1 MTTSSED
8 VKMSIDFVRV
18 KKADGTL
25 YLMNERIA
33 WMPNGK
39 NTFTISHNYADIKTQ
54 KISPEGKPKIQLQV
68 VLADR
73 SDTFHFVNPNGT
85 ERQLEDRNRV
95 KECLQTTLPLF
106 RRKVSQEMEQKARL
120 LLDNANLFELYKELV
135 TTGVITPED
144 FWEHYA
150 TRVKLNSR
158 AAADNRSEKV
168 GVSSAFLADVKP
180 QADGMNGR
188 VSIWCSFLLFYLP
201 NVLLFPTKPG
211 IQYNINSEIIEA
223 IFQTYP
229 AVKRKH
235 FECVPH
241 KLTEAEFWQRFFQ
254 SHYFHRDRISSLK
267 DFFNDCARQ
276 DEADIRQAIK
286 RGITDPF
293 FDLRVFDDQVEP
305 TLENVLGGGGG
316 GATTEAPGAAG
327 SKATELSANQAL
339 IRRFNF
345 HSIMVLDA
353 CRSDEERASLMGV
366 VPSAGEKRAKKAAA
380 AAAAAAATSTA
391 ETASAT
397 TTPATMTTTEPTPAE
412 LELDEQLER
421 ERQEAKRRRL
431 AEATEYD
438 DLAGKKPAVGATID
452 DFDEGVRPPA
462 LKVASNSAA
471 AARYMYGPT
480 PSMQEQDS

>member
-1 MTTSSED
+1 M
-8 VKMSIDFVRV
+8 
-18 KKADGTL
+18 
-25 YLMNERIA
+25 
-33 WMPNGK
+33 
-39 NTFTISHNYADIKTQ
+39 
-54 KISPEGKPKIQLQV
+54 
-68 VLADR
+68 
-73 SDTFHFVNPNGT
+73 
-85 ERQLEDRNRV
+85 
-95 KECLQTTLPLF
+95 
-106 RRKVSQEMEQKARL
+106 
-120 LLDNANLFELYKELV
+120 
-135 TTGVITPED
+135 
-144 FWEHYA
+144 
-150 TRVKLNSR
+150 
-158 AAADNRSEKV
+158 
-168 GVSSAFLADVKP
+168 
-180 QADGMNGR
+180 
-188 VSIWCSFLLFYLP
+188 
-201 NVLLFPTKPG
+201 
-211 IQYNINSEIIEA
+211 
-223 IFQTYP
+223 
-229 AVKRKH
+229 
-235 FECVPH
+235 PH

-305 TLENVLGGGGG
+305 TLENVLGGGT
-316 GATTEAPGAAG
+316 TTEATGAA

-380 AAAAAAATSTA
+380 AAATATA
-391 ETASAT
+391 ETASTTATSAT
-397 TTPATMTTTEPTPAE
+397 TTTTVIEPTPAE